1 MRLVARFR
9 PELPVNAGV
18 CRVASVPG
26 GVHRGEGLAETV
38 HFGVVC
44 TVRPVSVISQTG
56 SHRGEQALVSY
67 FLSWDD
73 CYRIFAEVWVYLAES
88 SVQPV
93 APLAVSNLSPW
104 RDRYMFRLL
113 AP

>member
-1 MRLVARFR
+1 M
-9 PELPVNAGV
+9 
-18 CRVASVPG
+18 
-26 GVHRGEGLAETV
+26 LAFAV
-38 HFGVVC
+38 L
-44 TVRPVSVISQTG
+44 
-56 SHRGEQALVSY
+56 HRGEQALVSY

-93 APLAVSNLSPW
+93 APLTVSNLSPW